1 MRHFGISSLKVQKI
15 RMQIMAANYPRCRC
29 ALHPTSRYGRAMDRS
44 QPSSQV
50 STTLSGVPVMLSC
63 VVKQTPP
70 KTLFKETIFTLH
82 IFSMSTG
89 AGFWWIF
96 SSSSMIQLS
105 EPCLF
110 WILLLHWFRC
120 PISGLLAP
128 GKQLVRV
135 VAMALNLWSMGYP
148 GRHDREWKCTSQNI
162 ILKRSEPQ
170 QRMVL
175 SVFGV
180 F

>member
-1 MRHFGISSLKVQKI
+1 
-15 RMQIMAANYPRCRC
+15 MAANYPPCRC

-128 GKQLVRV
+128 GKQLVRGCSHGTEPAV
-135 VAMALNLWSMGYP
+135 NGVSWSTWQGMEVHLSEYHSEAFG
-148 GRHDREWKCTSQNI
+148 TSTEDGPQRFWSLLGV
-162 ILKRSEPQ
+162 LKRS
-170 QRMVL
+170 
-175 SVFGV
+175 
-180 F
+180 